1 MRNTIILTAVL
12 FITVI
17 AATIYYFKNLD
28 NEHSQSSRSLRY
40 LPQNTLF
47 IAAVGN
53 DETSENVFKD
63 FEIFD
68 AILGVDNMKLWN
80 DFKTIILNTEK
91 SKTYIADSDIYISFH
106 PEDKKIVPLFTI
118 PSSTDI
124 PSAELVGMVNEIS
137 KTFKTTTIDTL
148 GQKIFQIKYGEKDSI
163 LNAFYFKDILFATPS
178 ISLIPKIVDKHSKH
192 LSEDQIEFFLKNNPR
207 NTPLSIYFPHQ
218 QYDSIVDI
226 TQRNNKGPFINLFRK
241 LQGQSAW
248 NINFKQDALI
258 LTGESQLDQY
268 PDNFAS
274 IFKNQAKAPQDL
286 YTYFPSNTAIYA
298 EFSISN
304 RPTFQKDLHNLQKRR
319 EEKVIEQIDTTK
331 AAELITKALGN
342 QFALVETNAQNYIG
356 FVKINDSLAFQSLT
370 KTIMESTGDSIGRFA
385 TSGILY
391 KHYGDPF
398 KDFQRP
404 YYTVVD
410 SVMIVANNLST
421 LRAYRK
427 DYFENDLLT
436 GTLGFIKLEKL
447 QGKEANIT
455 IFAHTKNASSK
466 FLNSLNQPFRDNYK
480 NKENYGFQ
488 DFFSWSIQLSGN
500 NGNISSQ
507 IYGIYKSKNTLGT
520 VAEWSIELGNK
531 AITQPFIFNQSDTNQ
546 FILIQQLDHTIHAI
560 HPSGKEMWSKVF
572 AGRVIGNMQQLED
585 RSILLITDKNNL
597 YRFDTEG
604 KSLKGFPVNI
614 QSTATASPLITIING
629 EKVILVPTTDK
640 VLAYDLNGNT
650 LKNWNSFTTDGKI
663 TTTIIAHEKHYI
675 IGTNKGNIYW
685 LNENGQK
692 TNEVKLNNTGV
703 KNIEINSN
711 YKIVALDDK
720 GGLNLFSNEKEHQRW
735 RILADSIRYIGDFG
749 RITNTTNSNVV
760 IVNSNELQVF
770 DIADTLKTAIIY
782 NFTKPITDELQFFS
796 NTQNKDLSYLGIA
809 SKSTNLLYLINE
821 TGQLVNGFP
830 VEGQPLFYYG
840 KIDYNSEIYLLCM
853 RRDHKL
859 YAFKQKK

>member
-1 MRNTIILTAVL
+1 MRNTIILTAIL

-28 NEHSQSSRSLRY
+28 NEHSQSSRSLRF
-40 LPQNTLF
+40 LPQNTLL

-53 DETSENVFKD
+53 DETAENVFKD

-68 AILGVDNMKLWN
+68 AILGFDNMKLWN
-80 DFKTIILNTEK
+80 IFRTKILNNEK
-91 SKTYIADSDIYISFH
+91 SKTYISGSDIYISFH
-106 PEDKKIVPLFTI
+106 PVDKKIVPLFTI
-118 PSSTDI
+118 PSSTAI
-124 PSAELVGMVNEIS
+124 PTAELVSMVNEIS
-137 KTFKTTTIDTL
+137 RTYNTTTIDTL
-148 GQKIFQIKYGEKDSI
+148 GQKIYQIKYGEKDSI

-178 ISLIPKIVDKHSKH
+178 ISLIPQIVEKHSKH
-192 LSEDQIEFFLKNNPR
+192 LSDDQIDFFLKNNPR
-207 NTPLSIYFPHQ
+207 NTPLSVYFPHQ

-248 NINFKQDALI
+248 NINFNQDALI
-258 LTGESQLDQY
+258 LTGESQLDEY
-268 PDNFAS
+268 PDNYAS
-274 IFKNQAKAPQDL
+274 IFKNQVKAPQNL

-304 RPTFQKDLHNLQKRR
+304 RPTFQKDLHNLLKRR
-319 EEKVIEQIDTTK
+319 EEKVAEQIDTTK
-331 AAELITKALGN
+331 ATELITKALGN

-356 FVKINDSLAFQSLT
+356 FVKIQDSIEFKNLA
-370 KTIMESTGDSIGRFA
+370 KTIFESTADSIGRFA

-404 YYTVVD
+404 YYTVID

-421 LRAYRK
+421 LREYRK
-427 DYFENDLLT
+427 DYYENDLLT

-447 QGKEANIT
+447 QGKEANIS

-480 NKENYGFQ
+480 DKENYGFQ

-507 IYGIYKSKNTLGT
+507 IYAIYKSKNTLGT
-520 VAEWSIELGNK
+520 TAEWSVELGNK
-531 AITQPFIFNQSDTNQ
+531 AITQPFVFNQSDTSQ

-560 HPSGKEMWSKVF
+560 HPSGKEMWTKVF

-585 RSILLITDKNNL
+585 RSIFLVTDKNNL

-604 KSLKGFPVNI
+604 KPLKGFPVNI
-614 QSTATASPLITIING
+614 QSTPTASPLITIIKGQN
-629 EKVILVPTTDK
+629 VILIPTTDK
-640 VLAYDLNGNT
+640 VVAYDMNGNT
-650 LKNWNSFTTDGKI
+650 IKNWNSFTTDGKI
-663 TTTIIAHEKHYI
+663 TTSVIVHDKQYI
-675 IGTNKGNIYW
+675 VGTANGNIYW

-692 TNEVKLNNTGV
+692 TSEVKLNNTGV
-703 KNIEINSN
+703 KNIEVMSN
-711 YKIVALDDK
+711 YKIVALDDR
-720 GGLNLFSNEKEHQRW
+720 GGLNLFSSNTAHTRW
-735 RILADSIRYIGDFG
+735 NILPDSARYIGDFA
-749 RITNTTNSNVV
+749 RITNTTNSNVI
-760 IVNSNELQVF
+760 IVNSNELHVF
-770 DIADTLKTAIIY
+770 DIADTLKTVFTY
-782 NFTKPITDELQFFS
+782 NFTKAIADELQFF
-796 NTQNKDLSYLGIA
+796 NTPTNKDLFYLGIS
-809 SKSTNLLYLINE
+809 SKATNLLYLLDE

-840 KIDYNSEIYLLCM
+840 KIDYNSDVYLLCT

>member
-118 PSSTDI
+118 PSSTAI

-770 DIADTLKTAIIY
+770 DIADTLKTAFIY